1 MSGMLLAKRV
11 LLRKSL
17 VVKLV
22 RKTKTGMKQIQFSR
36 FRRVSHFLATAEKTV
51 HCSAHRQDTDRQH
64 TDTDST
70 QTHRRMEAENELRPL
85 QAKKS

>member
-51 HCSAHRQDTDRQH
+51 HCSAHRH
-64 TDTDST
+64 TDTDTQDTQT
-70 QTHRRMEAENELRPL
+70 QTHRRMEAENELRSL
-85 QAKKS
+85 QAKRS